1 MDGIHVSTS
10 GTLRRVSTLTLS
22 RAEVDAL
29 AEQFEGGSAQELLE
43 WAVDRFAGRI
53 VLTCSWQQQSSIL
66 VDMLHTL
73 GADIRIVELDTGL
86 LFPETYETRNRLI
99 ERYGL
104 QIERIDPRQS
114 VEEQELTEGPALWS
128 RDPDRC
134 CALRK
139 VEPLE
144 RALVGMDAWITGI
157 RRAQSPTRA
166 NARMLEIDPR
176 GVVKVQPLA
185 AWSDEDC
192 KGYLFAHDVPYN
204 PLHDRGFPS
213 IGCTH
218 CTRAI
223 RPGEDSRAGR
233 WADAEKTECG
243 LHTPAQDAS
252 STTPN
257 R

>member
-1 MDGIHVSTS
+1 MN
-10 GTLRRVSTLTLS
+10 TLPLS
-22 RAEVDAL
+22 RADVEQL
-29 AEQFEGGSAQELLE
+29 ADDFETRSAQDLLA
-43 WAVDRFAGRI
+43 WAVDRFEGRI
-53 VLTCSWQQQSSIL
+53 MLTCSWQMQSSVLI
-66 VDMLHTL
+66 DMLHQL
-73 GADIRIVELDTGL
+73 GANIRVVELDTGL
-86 LFPETYETRNRLI
+86 LFPETYETRERLV
-99 ERYGL
+99 EKYDL
-104 QIERIDPRQS
+104 DLERIDPRET
-114 VEEQELTEGPALWS
+114 VEEQALSEGPELWR

-144 RALVGMDAWITGI
+144 RALEGMDAWITGI
-157 RRAQSPTRA
+157 RRAQSVTRRDA
-166 NARMLEIDPR
+166 KVLELDPR

-185 AWSDEDC
+185 GWTDEDV

-213 IGCTH
+213 IGCTP

-243 LHTPAQDAS
+243 LHLPA
-252 STTPN
+252 TNGGPN
-257 R
+257 

>member
-1 MDGIHVSTS
+1 MGAI
-10 GTLRRVSTLTLS
+10 RVLSASVAPVNSLSLTPQ
-22 RAEVDAL
+22 EIDAL
-29 AEQFEGGSAQELLE
+29 ADEFESGTAQDLLE

-53 VLTCSWQQQSSIL
+53 LLTCSWQHQSSIL
-66 VDMLHTL
+66 IDMLHQL
-73 GADIRIVELDTGL
+73 GARIRIVELDTGL
-86 LFPETYETRNRLI
+86 LFPETYETRDRLI

-104 QIERIDPRQS
+104 EIERIDPLQT
-114 VEEQELTEGPALWS
+114 VAEQEATEGPELWR

-139 VEPLE
+139 VQPLE
-144 RALVGMDAWITGI
+144 RALAGMDAWITGI
-157 RRAQSPTRA
+157 RRAQSVTRA
-166 NARMLEIDPR
+166 GARMLELDPR

-185 AWSDEDC
+185 AWSDEDV

-204 PLHDRGFPS
+204 PLHDRGYPS
-213 IGCTH
+213 IGCTP

-243 LHTPAQDAS
+243 LHLPAQQAS
-252 STTPN
+252 TVS

>member
-1 MDGIHVSTS
+1 MLASSDVN
-10 GTLRRVSTLTLS
+10 TLPLS
-22 RAEVDAL
+22 RADVEQL
-29 AEQFEGGSAQELLE
+29 ADEFETRSAQDLLA
-43 WAVDRFAGRI
+43 WAVDRFEGRI
-53 VLTCSWQQQSSIL
+53 MLTCSWQMQSSVLIDIL
-66 VDMLHTL
+66 HQL
-73 GADIRIVELDTGL
+73 GANIRVVELDTGL
-86 LFPETYETRNRLI
+86 LFPETYETRERLVAKYDL
-99 ERYGL
+99 EL
-104 QIERIDPRQS
+104 ERIDPRET
-114 VEEQELTEGPALWS
+114 VEEQALSEGPELWR

-144 RALVGMDAWITGI
+144 RALEGMDAWITGI
-157 RRAQSPTRA
+157 RRAQSVTRR
-166 NARMLEIDPR
+166 NARVLELDPR

-185 AWSDEDC
+185 GWTDEDV

-213 IGCTH
+213 IGCTP

-243 LHTPAQDAS
+243 LHLPAQGG
-252 STTPN
+252 PN
-257 R
+257 

>member
-1 MDGIHVSTS
+1 MN
-10 GTLRRVSTLTLS
+10 TLPLS
-22 RAEVDAL
+22 RADVEQL
-29 AEQFEGGSAQELLE
+29 ADEFETRSSRELLAWAVERFEG
-43 WAVDRFAGRI
+43 RI
-53 VLTCSWQQQSSIL
+53 MLTCSWQMQSSVLI
-66 VDMLHTL
+66 DMLHQL
-73 GADIRIVELDTGL
+73 GADIRVVELDTGL
-86 LFPETYETRNRLI
+86 LFPETYETRERLVA
-99 ERYGL
+99 RYHL
-104 QIERIDPRQS
+104 DLERIDPRRT
-114 VEEQELTEGPALWS
+114 VEEQAVSEGPELWR

-157 RRAQSPTRA
+157 RRAQSVTRRDA
-166 NARMLEIDPR
+166 KVLELDAR

-185 AWSDEDC
+185 GWTDEDV

-213 IGCTH
+213 IGCTP

-243 LHTPAQDAS
+243 LHLPAS
-252 STTPN
+252 GGPN
-257 R
+257 

>member
-1 MDGIHVSTS
+1 VN
-10 GTLRRVSTLTLS
+10 TLPLS
-22 RAEVDAL
+22 RADVEQL
-29 AEQFEGGSAQELLE
+29 ADEFETRSAQDLLA
-43 WAVDRFAGRI
+43 WAVDRFEGRI
-53 VLTCSWQQQSSIL
+53 MLTCSWQMQSSVLIA
-66 VDMLHTL
+66 MLHQI
-73 GADIRIVELDTGL
+73 GASIRVVELDTGL
-86 LFPETYETRNRLI
+86 LFPETYETRERLV
-99 ERYGL
+99 EKYDL
-104 QIERIDPRQS
+104 DLERIDPRET
-114 VEEQELTEGPALWS
+114 VEEQALSEGPELWR

-144 RALVGMDAWITGI
+144 RALEGMDAWITGI
-157 RRAQSPTRA
+157 RRAQSVTRRDA
-166 NARMLEIDPR
+166 KVLELDPR

-185 AWSDEDC
+185 GWTDEDV

-213 IGCTH
+213 IGCTP

-243 LHTPAQDAS
+243 LHLPAQCG
-252 STTPN
+252 PN
-257 R
+257 

>member
-1 MDGIHVSTS
+1 MT
-10 GTLRRVSTLTLS
+10 TLPLS
-22 RAEVDAL
+22 RADVEQL
-29 AEQFEGGSAQELLE
+29 ADEFETRSSQDLLA
-43 WAVDRFAGRI
+43 WAVDRFEGRI
-53 VLTCSWQQQSSIL
+53 MLTCSWQMQSSVLI
-66 VDMLHTL
+66 DMLHQL
-73 GADIRIVELDTGL
+73 GANIRVVELDTGL
-86 LFPETYETRNRLI
+86 LFPETYATREALVARYDLDL
-99 ERYGL
+99 ERV
-104 QIERIDPRQS
+104 DPRET
-114 VEEQELTEGPALWS
+114 VEEQAQSEGPELWR

-157 RRAQSPTRA
+157 RRAQSVTRRDA
-166 NARMLEIDPR
+166 KVLELDPR

-185 AWSDEDC
+185 GWSDEDV

-213 IGCTH
+213 IGCTP

-243 LHTPAQDAS
+243 LHIPAQGG
-252 STTPN
+252 PN
-257 R
+257 

>member
-1 MDGIHVSTS
+1 MSAIRFPSASLPSVN
-10 GTLRRVSTLTLS
+10 TLSLS

-29 AEQFEGGSAQELLE
+29 ADEFEDRSAQELLE
-43 WAVDRFAGRI
+43 WAVDRFAGKI
-53 VLTCSWQQQSSIL
+53 LLTCSWQHQSSIL
-66 VDMLHTL
+66 VDMLHRI

-86 LFPETYETRNRLI
+86 LFPETYETRDRLI
-99 ERYGL
+99 EKYDLR
-104 QIERIDPRQS
+104 IERIDPLQT
-114 VEEQELTEGPALWS
+114 VAEQEATEGPELWK
-128 RDPDRC
+128 RDPDHC

-157 RRAQSPTRA
+157 RRAQSVTRA
-166 NARMLEIDPR
+166 NARVLELDPR

-185 AWSDEDC
+185 GWDDADV

-243 LHTPAQDAS
+243 LHLPAQDAAAG
-252 STTPN
+252 

>member
-1 MDGIHVSTS
+1 VN
-10 GTLRRVSTLTLS
+10 TLPLS
-22 RAEVDAL
+22 RADVEQL
-29 AEQFEGGSAQELLE
+29 ADEFEARSAQDLLA
-43 WAVDRFAGRI
+43 WAVDRFEGRI
-53 VLTCSWQQQSSIL
+53 MLTCSWQMQSSVLIA
-66 VDMLHTL
+66 MLHEI
-73 GADIRIVELDTGL
+73 GANIRVVELDTGL
-86 LFPETYETRNRLI
+86 LFPETYETRERLVAK
-99 ERYGL
+99 YDL
-104 QIERIDPRQS
+104 DLERIDPRET
-114 VEEQELTEGPALWS
+114 VEEQALSEGPELWR

-144 RALVGMDAWITGI
+144 RALEGMDAWITGI
-157 RRAQSPTRA
+157 RRAQSVTRRDA
-166 NARMLEIDPR
+166 KVLELDPR

-185 AWSDEDC
+185 SWSDEDV

-213 IGCTH
+213 IGCTP

-243 LHTPAQDAS
+243 LHLPAQGG
-252 STTPN
+252 PN
-257 R
+257 